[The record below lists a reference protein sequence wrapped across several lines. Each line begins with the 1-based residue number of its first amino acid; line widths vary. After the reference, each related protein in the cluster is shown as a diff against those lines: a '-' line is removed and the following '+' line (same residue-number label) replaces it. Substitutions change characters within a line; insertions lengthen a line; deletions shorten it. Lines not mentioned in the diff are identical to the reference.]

1 MASRTQKQE
10 ELFLL
15 KWMNMDIQIFLEN
28 VSKNIDRK
36 IDEILKPF
44 EPKILYEA
52 MLYYL
57 KNGGKRIRPALV
69 ALGAYITDGHPEDA
83 FTVGTAIEFIHNYS
97 LIHDDLPAM
106 DNDDERRGKPTCHKV
121 FGEAIAIL
129 AGDALLTHAF
139 WILSNKSLYKNTN
152 EEKLLRIINL
162 VALKAGI
169 DGMVAGQVMDIKKI
183 GELEDIAK
191 YKTAQLILASLVSG
205 ALLGN
210 YKEEEIRILSKVGEK
225 IGILFQIIDD
235 ILDKEGFYEELGPE
249 GAKELAKT
257 FASMA
262 IEELRQLNKPKK
274 TQLLEDFIIY
284 LLNRT
289 S

>member
-10 ELFLL
+10 ELFLS